1 MISEL
6 IRVADARGLTGW
18 DSCRERPI
26 HWLIDLDAEGRVLGL
41 SPTTVRVEGFRGE
54 LKERRGK
61 AFKVPANYHTQWK
74 DNKIQSVCTNQHN
87 WLPDLL
93 TGPVDEIFNDGV
105 DGTNTVRHKRRL
117 FWQLIFDAYQA
128 HRENRTIRAIWYFLR
143 SRPKFC
149 KLALP
154 ADANLDWFRKG
165 RNNEGENLSFRVCG
179 RVAVTDSELREWW
192 ERRVSEQRNAV
203 VKHLTIGSDLFLP
216 HTGPIT
222 EYFPTVFGNVPFASF
237 DKAPF
242 RSYGLGPQTAT
253 FRLETAEKAAAALNA
268 LMGGDHTHLALG
280 DGTAVFWAVERAT
293 GRSVSADFIRLLE
306 QPDPLAVQD
315 YVRGIWGTKVPE
327 IATADF
333 HVAILLKGTGRFS
346 VRSWH
351 TDTLAKAD
359 EHVRRYFEA
368 ITLPDDREQSP
379 VLRDLAWATI
389 ARTRKQKTKPAPL
402 TYNVLFEAAWRGTPL
417 SFDLLAATIERQ
429 RVELA
434 SGDPGSKEFRTRL
447 RARTALLQLYFALKP
462 NNPFSATRES
472 IIMNSKETAILCG
485 RLLALLDE
493 IHDKAHEGKS
503 ASSPANRLYGAAS
516 ATPALAFPRLCQLA
530 RYHLQKM
537 DAGLA
542 YKLEFGVPKERR
554 ADDVPEDFEGLA
566 AVVARL
572 KEASGGDFPRMLSLE
587 DQGRFALGFYY
598 ERARQWPNFKE
609 RQDRAE
615 NTQTGRTAAS

>member
-6 IRVADARGLTGW
+6 IRVADARGLSGW
-18 DSCRERPI
+18 DSRRGRSI
-26 HWLIDLDAEGRVLGL
+26 HWLIDLDLEGRALGL
-41 SPTTVRVEGFRGE
+41 SPTTVRVQSSRGE
-54 LKERRGK
+54 SKEGRGK
-61 AFKVPANYHTQWK
+61 AFKVPANYHMQWK
-74 DNKIQSVCTNQHN
+74 DDKIQSVCTNQHN
-87 WLPDLL
+87 WLPDFL

-105 DGTNTVRHKRRL
+105 DGTNTVRRKRRL
-117 FWQLIFDAYQA
+117 FWQVIFDAYQA
-128 HRENRTIRAIWYFLR
+128 HRQNATVRAIWYFLR
-143 SRPKFC
+143 SRPKFWE
-149 KLALP
+149 LP
-154 ADANLDWFRKG
+154 LPTGARENPDWFRK
-165 RNNEGENLSFRVCG
+165 RLNSEGENLSFRVCG
-179 RVAVTDSELREWW
+179 RLAVTDPELREWW
-192 ERRVSEQRNAV
+192 ARRVSEQRNAV
-203 VKHLTIGSDLFLP
+203 VKHLTMGSDAFIP

-253 FRLETAEKAAAALNA
+253 FRLETAEKAAVALNA
-268 LMGGDHTHLALG
+268 LMGDEHTHLVLG
-280 DGTAVFWAVERAT
+280 EEVAVFWAVEKGS
-293 GRSVSADFIRLLE
+293 GRSVPADFIQFLD

-315 YVRGIWGTKVPE
+315 YLRGIWGTKAAE

-351 TDTLAKAD
+351 TDTLAEAD
-359 EHVRRYFEA
+359 KHVRKYFEA
-368 ITLPDDREQSP
+368 ITLADDPEQSP
-379 VLRDLAWATI
+379 VLRDLALATI
-389 ARTRKQKTKPAPL
+389 AKTRKQRTKPAPV
-402 TYNVLFEAAWRGTPL
+402 TYTALFEAAWRGTPL
-417 SFDLLAATIERQ
+417 PFDLLAATIERQ

-434 SGDPGSKEFRTRL
+434 SGDPDSKEFRARL
-447 RARTALLQLYFALKP
+447 RARTALVQLYLALKP
-462 NNPFSATRES
+462 SNPFSTTIGS
-472 IIMNSKETAILCG
+472 IMNTKETAILCG
-485 RLLALLDE
+485 RLLALLDK

-537 DAGLA
+537 DPGWA

-554 ADDVPEDFEGLA
+554 ADHVPEDFEGLA

-572 KEASGGDFPRMLSLE
+572 KEASGGDFPRILSLE

-598 ERARQWPNFKE
+598 ERARQWPNFKKDE
-609 RQDRAE
+609 D
-615 NTQTGRTAAS
+615 QTKNA